1 MMYTILAVDDDPESL
16 GVLQQFLTQEG
27 YRVSTSG
34 SARQA
39 LHMVEQ
45 SAPSLMLVNTNLPGL
60 DGLTLCRR
68 LRTNPATVETPV
80 IFMMPPGSSFDV
92 TTALEAGGDDF
103 IRKPFALRE
112 LSARIRAHLRRTNLG
127 RIPEDTTRL
136 TILPYNLSVLVNERK
151 VALTQVEF
159 ELLMYLSNT
168 PNQLHSTENLLMGV
182 WRYPH
187 GAGDAALVRNHIR
200 NLRRKIED
208 DPERPAIILSRHG
221 RGYTV
226 KAHVQIENQP
236 SGGAR

>member
-1 MMYTILAVDDDPESL
+1 MYTILAVDDDPESL
-16 GVLQQFLTQEG
+16 GVVQQFLTQEG
-27 YRVSTSG
+27 YAVSTAG

-39 LHMVEQ
+39 LNMVEQ
-45 SAPSLMLVNTNLPGL
+45 TAPSLMLVNTNLPGM
-60 DGLTLCRR
+60 DGLTLCRW
-68 LRTNPATVETPV
+68 LRGNPVTVETPV
-80 IFMMPPGSSFDV
+80 IFMMTPGSPFDV
-92 TTALEAGGDDF
+92 TSALEAGGDDF

-127 RIPEDTTRL
+127 RLPEDTIRM
-136 TILPYNLSVLVNERK
+136 TIMPYNLSVMVNERK

-159 ELLMYLSNT
+159 ELLMYLSNA
-168 PNQLHSTENLLMGV
+168 PNQLHSTESLLVGV

-208 DPERPAIILSRHG
+208 DPERPSIILSRHG

-236 SGGAR
+236 SNGGAR

>member
-1 MMYTILAVDDDPESL
+1 MFTILAVDDDTESL
-16 GVLQQFLTQEG
+16 GVVQHFLTQEG
-27 YRVSTSG
+27 YTVSTAA

-39 LHMVEQ
+39 LGMIEQ
-45 SAPSLMLVNTNLPGL
+45 LAPSLLLINTILPGM

-68 LRTNPATVETPV
+68 IRSNAATMETPV
-80 IFMMPPGSSFDV
+80 IFLMSPGSPFDA

-112 LSARIRAHLRRTNLG
+112 LSARIRAHLRRTGLG
-127 RIPEDTTRL
+127 RLPDDTARL

-159 ELLMYLSNT
+159 ELLMYLSTT

-236 SGGAR
+236 NGGAR